1 MKYTLPFTFEQVSLW
16 KETLPTPFYVYDEEG
31 IRNTVNAI
39 NQAFSWN
46 EGFREYF
53 AVKATPNP
61 SILRL
66 LRSLGCGLDCA
77 SVAELEMAK
86 RCGFTGQEV
95 ILTSNETLDP
105 TYRMAYKQGAIINLD
120 DLTQIAHVER
130 ALDGKLPD
138 TICVRFN
145 PGSFGISNDIMGN
158 LYDSKFG
165 MTEEQLFE
173 AFRILKEKG
182 VQHFG
187 IHAMLASCSLDES
200 YYPALARILFTLV
213 LRMKE
218 DFDIAVEF
226 IDLSGGIGIP
236 YRPEEKAVDILKIG
250 EGVHQVYDEV
260 LTSRGLSVR
269 LMTEMGRFVTGPNG
283 YLVTS
288 VVGKK
293 HIYREYIGVDATA
306 ANLMRPAIYG
316 AYHHIAVLGKE
327 DQETSGLYDVVGC
340 LCENNDKFAIQREL
354 PSVEEGDL
362 LVIQD
367 AGAHGYSMGYNYNG
381 ALKCAELMLQKDGSV
396 KLIRRA
402 ETLSDLFATLDMDPD
417 FKN

>member
-105 TYRMAYKQGAIINLD
+105 TYRIAYEQGAIINLD

-316 AYHHIAVLGKE
+316 AYHHITVLGKE

-381 ALKCAELMLQKDGSV
+381 ALKCAELLFQKDGSV

>member
-1 MKYTLPFTFEQVSLW
+1 MRYTLPFTFEQVSLW

-46 EGFREYF
+46 EGFRECF

-66 LRSLGCGLDCA
+66 LHSLGCGLDCA
-77 SVAELEMAK
+77 SIAELEMAK

-105 TYRMAYKQGAIINLD
+105 TYRMAYEQGAIINLD

-138 TICVRFN
+138 TICARFN
-145 PGSFGISNDIMGN
+145 PGSFGISNEIMGN

-182 VQHFG
+182 VEHFG

-200 YYPALARILFTLV
+200 YYPALARKLFTLV

-218 DFDIAVEF
+218 DLDIAVEF

-316 AYHHIAVLGKE
+316 AYHHITVLGKE